1 MKRYKLHYVQ
11 PRDDGPQA
19 VGKGSKNGGVPTGST
34 NDRCSA
40 SGKVAIEPPPSSSRT
55 NSMASGGASAATA
68 AAAMQSSG
76 RRGGSKLRGKL
87 KKHTNA
93 ISAAREFNRIGEA
106 KKLER
111 KELSLGGAR
120 GSGVAGEVTK
130 ANGQRRRSTSSN
142 NDSMWILHNL
152 HLPASTTLASFAL
165 KRVVGKGIMGTVWA
179 AKWKKGGWVAIKAV
193 MKDYVCRHNDGRH
206 IQTERKVCCGV
217 ASREAR
223 LDKESILQGFC

>member
-1 MKRYKLHYVQ
+1 MHKYAPKLVDALSFNFLASECQVQAQLQRENPLSSKQQQHLPPSTHTHSPRSLPLHRTAQNREMKRYKLHYVQ

-111 KELSLGGAR
+111 KD
-120 GSGVAGEVTK
+120 
-130 ANGQRRRSTSSN
+130 N
-142 NDSMWILHNL
+142 
-152 HLPASTTLASFAL
+152 
-165 KRVVGKGIMGTVWA
+165 
-179 AKWKKGGWVAIKAV
+179 
-193 MKDYVCRHNDGRH
+193 
-206 IQTERKVCCGV
+206 
-217 ASREAR
+217 
-223 LDKESILQGFC
+223 